1 MAFDP
6 TLDPVVA
13 QTAQGVTANNLKTFG
28 HSLDLVLNQMMLDL
42 ASEGRESRQFGRA
55 VTARSVDL
63 LLGRQVSD
71 AASDAVV
78 GNEGLAANQQ
88 GAKIAESTP
97 PETGIATALA
107 NLNAGFNSQF
117 QQQTQLL
124 TTLISLM
131 SQITSAAPVAAP
143 KA

>member
-6 TLDPVVA
+6 TADPVVS
-13 QTAQGVTANNLKTFG
+13 QTVQGVTANNLKNFG
-28 HSLDLVLNQMMLDL
+28 HSMDLILNQMMLDL
-42 ASEGRESRQFGRA
+42 ASEGRESRQFARA

-97 PETGIATALA
+97 PETGIAVALA
-107 NLNAGFNSQF
+107 NLNSGFQNQF

-124 TTLISLM
+124 TTLIGLM
-131 SQITSAAPVAAP
+131 SQITSQPPVAAA
-143 KA
+143 K